1 MTNILKRFNI
11 GVFPLEKC
19 CKKYFE
25 IFVEKLTGE
34 IEEK

>member
-1 MTNILKRFNI
+1 MNLKCLNI

-34 IEEK
+34 IEKK